1 MTKEEIISKVNAM
14 LVAEFEVEE
23 DAITTDA
30 NIKKTLELDSLSL
43 VDLVALI
50 DNEFGIKT
58 NGAEMSKVG
67 TFGEL
72 YSFIES
78 KIA

>member
-1 MTKEEIISKVNAM
+1 MTKEEIISKVNA
-14 LVAEFEVEE
+14 LLAEEFEVEE
-23 DAITTDA
+23 SVITPDA

-50 DNEFGIKT
+50 DGEFGIKT

-67 TFGEL
+67 TFAEL
-72 YSFIES
+72 YDFIAS

>member
-1 MTKEEIISKVNAM
+1 MTKEEIISKVNSLLAE
-14 LVAEFEVEE
+14 EFEVEE
-23 DAITTDA
+23 SVITPDA

-50 DNEFGIKT
+50 DGEFGIKT
-58 NGAEMSKVG
+58 TGAEMSQVL
-67 TFGEL
+67 TFSAL
-72 YSFIES
+72 YDFIES

>member
-1 MTKEEIISKVNAM
+1 MTKGEINSKVNSLLAE
-14 LVAEFEVEE
+14 EFEVEE
-23 DAITTDA
+23 SVITPEA

-50 DNEFGIKT
+50 DGEFGIKT

-67 TFGEL
+67 TFSEL
-72 YSFIES
+72 YDFIES

>member
-1 MTKEEIISKVNAM
+1 MANAEIIAKVNELLAE
-14 LVAEFEVEE
+14 EFEVEQ
-23 DAITTDA
+23 DIITPDA

-50 DNEFGIKT
+50 DGEFGIKT

-67 TFGEL
+67 TFADL
-72 YSFIES
+72 YDFIES
-78 KIA
+78 KLA